1 MKLNPPPPLDPGFL
15 PAVLFNRNYVA
26 AAKKS
31 GHATPLVIGLER
43 EEHKQHD
50 VGYAFGGVTTFPLIG
65 LVSYALALI
74 GKPDLVPIE

>member
-1 MKLNPPPPLDPGFL
+1 MKLNTPPPLDPGFQ

-43 EEHKQHD
+43 E
-50 VGYAFGGVTTFPLIG
+50 GGLISRFET
-65 LVSYALALI
+65 VVRA
-74 GKPDLVPIE
+74 D